1 MRTNELINVF
11 SVGLDAIVLFII
23 AGGIRMHLTRLAA
36 LEEKASASISKRE
49 VEELIFNKVEERLAL
64 LYVEIGNIKGSL
76 DKLLAASLKS

>member
-1 MRTNELINVF
+1 MRTTQLINIF

-23 AGGIRMHLTRLAA
+23 AGGIRLHLNRLAA
-36 LEEKASASISKRE
+36 LEEKAAASISKRE

-76 DKLLAASLKS
+76 DKLLAASLK